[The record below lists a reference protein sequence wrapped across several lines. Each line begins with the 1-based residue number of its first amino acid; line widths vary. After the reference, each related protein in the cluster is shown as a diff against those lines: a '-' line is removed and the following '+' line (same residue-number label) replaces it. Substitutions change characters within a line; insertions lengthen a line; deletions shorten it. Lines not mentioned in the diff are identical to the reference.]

1 VPFGLIQIK
10 NTPPQCHPALTSA
23 HELILVVTM
32 PAIVETFKS
41 VLDKMTYATDF
52 KVINLLHVANA
63 NLILDD
69 LNTRIDEQEN
79 LWNIFLVSYNT
90 LTSRTK
96 S

>member
-10 NTPPQCHPALTSA
+10 NTPLQGHPALTST

-41 VLDKMTYATDF
+41 VLHKMTYATDF
-52 KVINLLHVANA
+52 KVINLLHMANA

-69 LNTRIDEQEN
+69 LNTRIDEPEN
-79 LWNIFLVSYNT
+79 LWNIFHVLYDT
-90 LTSRTK
+90 LASRTK